1 MTVLVCLG
9 PTPDTWWQAKNTIG
23 WALLERAA
31 QVAPNEAAREA
42 IMVGSNVHMLD
53 FGDLEPPLREQVWLA
68 VEESAR
74 TVAAEA
80 SDESYRWPPRWIAHV
95 DELAREME
103 ARRLQPDRPGAW
115 PGKR

>member
-1 MTVLVCLG
+1 VTVLICLG

-31 QVAPNEAAREA
+31 QVAPNEAVRET

-53 FGDLEPPLREQVWLA
+53 FDDMEPPLREQVWQA

-74 TVAAEA
+74 RVAAEA
-80 SDESYRWPPRWIAHV
+80 HSEPYNKWPPR
-95 DELAREME
+95 
-103 ARRLQPDRPGAW
+103 
-115 PGKR
+115 